1 MKGRRKAQAGA
12 ADDAPVDR
20 VREMAEAAEKA
31 GKRLSDPVKTIEDK
45 WTLLPAF
52 LQVKGLVKQHI
63 DSFNYFVDV
72 DLKNIIRANE
82 RVTVC
87 AAQSVLLTRS
97 RTLIRAST

>member
-1 MKGRRKAQAGA
+1 MKGRRKAHADA
-12 ADDAPVDR
+12 ADDAPADR
-20 VREMAEAAEKA
+20 VREVVDAAEKA

-82 RVTVC
+82 RVTVG
-87 AAQSVLLTRS
+87 AAQGVWLTRS
-97 RTLIRAST
+97 RISTRAST